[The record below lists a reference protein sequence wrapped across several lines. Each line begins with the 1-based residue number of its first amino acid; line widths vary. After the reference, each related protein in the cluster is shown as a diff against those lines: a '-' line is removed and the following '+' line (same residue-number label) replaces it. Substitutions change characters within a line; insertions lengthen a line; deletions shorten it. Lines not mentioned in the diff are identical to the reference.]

1 MWITRRRRDAVLYA
15 RHVHWD
21 RLFEDLEGQLAG
33 EWEAERAAL
42 DAEAERLRIAKLTLR
57 TRLQMLERT
66 EAPLILRVAGGERCS
81 GRLRAL
87 GADWLAMQRAD
98 ALSALIVPLHAI
110 SSVETH
116 HGAVLD
122 TLEDRAD
129 VPDGVRDRMTLGF
142 LLRDFARRRLALR
155 IAMANGESVHGTI
168 DRAGSDHLDLA
179 VHDAGEARHAHAVRA
194 FRLIPFTALTRIQPS
209 SNAFEKPSAAF

>member
-1 MWITRRRRDAVLYA
+1 MWITRRGPRAVPYA

-42 DAEAERLRIAKLTLR
+42 NAEAERLRIAKLTLR
-57 TRLQMLERT
+57 TRLRMLHQT
-66 EAPLILRVAGGERCS
+66 DAPLTLHIAGGERCA
-81 GRLRAL
+81 GRLRAM
-87 GADWLAMQRAD
+87 GADWLAVQTVD
-98 ALSALIVPLHAI
+98 THSALIVPLHAV
-110 SSVETH
+110 SSIETH

-122 TLEDRAD
+122 TLDDRAIA
-129 VPDGVRDRMTLGF
+129 PDGIRDRMTLGF

-155 IAMANGESVHGTI
+155 IALADGETVHGTI
-168 DRAGSDHLDLA
+168 DRAGEDHLDLA

-194 FRLIPFTALTRIQPS
+194 FRVVPFTAVRWLRTS
-209 SNAFEKPSAAF
+209 KATF